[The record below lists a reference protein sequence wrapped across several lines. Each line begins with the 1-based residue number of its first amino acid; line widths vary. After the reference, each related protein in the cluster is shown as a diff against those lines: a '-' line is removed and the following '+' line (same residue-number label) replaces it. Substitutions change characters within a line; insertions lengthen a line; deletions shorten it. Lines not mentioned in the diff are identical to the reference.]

1 MQKEWL
7 KPLGFH
13 EMTEVQKR
21 VIPMLTTRQ
30 HLCVT
35 SPTGTGKTHAFLV
48 PLLTKVTPQKG
59 LQALI
64 LAPTSVLSKQ
74 LSEMANAFFKA
85 MKSPLQVKH
94 LKSHSDKQGPQEI
107 MIATP
112 FQILDAVTH
121 HHTMHLKQVELV
133 IIDEADMMLDQGF
146 IHDLEKL
153 FSLLKDVQV
162 GVFSATMHPQLMPL
176 LKKSFQPLKII
187 DLNPQLL
194 SESALKSRFVY
205 MEKDRRIE
213 GLLRLL
219 NDIQPFF
226 AIVFGSTKKEV
237 DEIYN
242 ALTAVK
248 KNVERLT
255 GDLSQRERNQIITKA
270 RKYEIQYLVASDI
283 AARGMD
289 LPDVSHVINISLPKD
304 PSYFIHRIGRTAR
317 IGKPGMA
324 ITFYDRDEKSYF
336 DKLKPYGYG
345 VDMTKKDVTA

>member
-7 KPLGFH
+7 NKLGFQA
-13 EMTEVQKR
+13 MTEVQKQ
-21 VIPMLTTRQ
+21 VIPMLEGSS

-48 PLLTKVTPQKG
+48 PLISKVTKGKG

-74 LSEMANAFFKA
+74 LADMASHFFKA
-85 MKSPLQVKH
+85 VGSSLEVKH
-94 LKSHSDKQGPQEI
+94 LKSQTDKQGPQEI
-107 MIATP
+107 MVATP
-112 FQILDAVTH
+112 FQVLDAVTH
-121 HHTMHLKQVELV
+121 HHVMHLKNVHTV

-153 FSLLKDVQV
+153 FSLIKDAQV

-176 LKKSFQPLKII
+176 LKKSFQPLKVV
-187 DLNPQLL
+187 DLNPKLL
-194 SESALKSRFVY
+194 SESALKSRFLY

-237 DEIYN
+237 EEIYQ
-242 ALTAVK
+242 ALKPLK
-248 KNVERLT
+248 KKVEMLS
-255 GDLSQRERNQIITKA
+255 GDLTQRERNQIIKKA
-270 RKYEIQYLVASDI
+270 RNYDIQYLVASDI

-324 ITFYDRDEKSYF
+324 VTFYDRDEKPYF
-336 DKLKPYGYG
+336 DKLKLYGFD
-345 VDMTKKDVTA
+345 VDITQKDVLS